1 MTLALDWDAYKRLC
15 DTPDVISRWMLE
27 QTAELLEG
35 ALRAELEATL
45 SGPSLPKP
53 DDHKGNA
60 ATDMFQLRLARQQV
74 VAVHERVARAV
85 VAGEST
91 SGTRARGLGGF
102 EEAWREYVD
111 HLNTAHVL

>member
-27 QTAELLEG
+27 QTAELLNG
-35 ALRAELEATL
+35 ALRVELENALKL
-45 SGPSLPKP
+45 SPLLKP
-53 DDHKGNA
+53 CDHKGGA
-60 ATDMFQLRLARQQV
+60 ATDMFQLSLTTEQV
-74 VAVHERVARAV
+74 QAVHERIVSA
-85 VAGEST
+85 VAGGATT

-111 HLNTAHVL
+111 HLNAASVR